1 MFVISDVYTKELQK
15 VRYRNKYN
23 VKRIIKAMFVLRVW
37 KDVKKYLWFES
48 RDIHGCGRVDPRF
61 LSHSLDAKIGGESHV
76 EWWCFFILFLFL
88 VLSFIQ

>member
-37 KDVKKYLWFES
+37 KDVKKYL
-48 RDIHGCGRVDPRF
+48 
-61 LSHSLDAKIGGESHV
+61 
-76 EWWCFFILFLFL
+76 
-88 VLSFIQ
+88 